1 MTNGRANRTRSLAN
15 VRLTRKYH
23 FPYMGLWMFISI
35 CLVLALNL
43 VIYLYAQERWGGPYS
58 LDHAFHQEYVALSRV
73 FLMALAVEALCFI
86 VATTALAVVT
96 AHRIA
101 GPFIR
106 LQNTFHAVRDGDL
119 SLKLKF
125 RDYDHLEDVEG
136 AFDEM
141 MAALRRRLADKPEK

>member
-1 MTNGRANRTRSLAN
+1 MTNGQTKHKRSLAN

-23 FPYMGLWMFISI
+23 FAYMGLWMFISA

-43 VIYLYAQERWGGPYS
+43 VLYLYAEERWGGPYS
-58 LDHAFHQEYVALSRV
+58 LAQSFHQEYVALRRV

-86 VATTALAVVT
+86 VATTALAVLT

-101 GPFIR
+101 GPYIR

-125 RDYDHLEDVEG
+125 RDYDHLEDVER

-141 MAALRRRLADKPEK
+141 MGALRRRLADKPEK